1 MGNSILNENLCCC
14 FDKKIL
20 DIYFYLEDLDLDKC
34 NIALIENYEINN
46 EEKTSKDN
54 SFKNIVKIKGLN
66 KFIELINKIMH
77 NFNHI
82 PKENLSDVLKAFKN
96 ILSDIL
102 SLDEIKSYIK
112 NINEFQDNCLNLL
125 YINNYISL
133 FKLIYNKRNEIKES
147 KINYFIES
155 IYYLFKTK
163 EVLNEDENKFFI
175 EKLNE
180 IFLSK
185 NLIEEKNINEHINIE
200 TANTKFM
207 NEINKIDF
215 ENKSRKSN
223 ITFSS
228 IPENDKNKINEFL
241 DTNENKTENLCA
253 YNLINTGCS
262 IIETNT
268 NLNFNAADENQ
279 SRKIFMKSS
288 ILSSYS
294 ENSQHQIKKM
304 QNEIN
309 DLKKEVEQFN
319 IVNNKKYMTINF
331 LDENEK
337 EEFSIRS
344 YLNENDKFSAV
355 MDRFYEKYPQYE
367 DKKIQFTI
375 NGKKIKRNESIK
387 NLDLNCSSVI
397 IEDWN

>member
-185 NLIEEKNINEHINIE
+185 NLIEEKNINEHTNIE

-253 YNLINTGCS
+253 YNLINNGCS

-279 SRKIFMKSS
+279 SKKIFMKSS

-319 IVNNKKYMTINF
+319 LVNNKKYMTINF